1 MWNYTD
7 KVMDHF
13 MNPRNVGEVENP
25 DGEAQAATPLAEM
38 LSN

>member
-13 MNPRNVGEVENP
+13 LHPRNVGEVENP
-25 DGEAQAATPLAEM
+25 DGVGEVATPPAAM
-38 LSN
+38 R